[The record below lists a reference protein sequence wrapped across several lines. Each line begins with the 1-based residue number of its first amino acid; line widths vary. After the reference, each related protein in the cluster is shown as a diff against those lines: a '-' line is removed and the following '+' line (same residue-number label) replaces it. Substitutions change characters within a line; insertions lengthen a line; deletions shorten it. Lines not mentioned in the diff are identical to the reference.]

1 MSTVFIIFVRAFA
14 FVLFR
19 VKASLTLSFCSF
31 CHVNVKKADLTDQ
44 MNAKS
49 EELDEK
55 EMRWMELAE
64 AIEEAEAEN

>member
-1 MSTVFIIFVRAFA
+1 MGEGAFRA
-14 FVLFR
+14 
-19 VKASLTLSFCSF
+19 KTYLTLSFRPF
-31 CHVNVKKADLTDQ
+31 RRVKKADLTDQ

-64 AIEEAEAEN
+64 AFEEAEAEN

>member
-1 MSTVFIIFVRAFA
+1 M
-14 FVLFR
+14 LFSCTR
-19 VKASLTLSFCSF
+19 KSKASLTLSFCSF

>member
-1 MSTVFIIFVRAFA
+1 MH
-14 FVLFR
+14 LCYFR
-19 VKASLTLSFCSF
+19 VLVKAKHLSHFPFAPVAMLMS
-31 CHVNVKKADLTDQ
+31 KKADLTDQ

-55 EMRWMELAE
+55 GMRWMELAK

>member
-1 MSTVFIIFVRAFA
+1 MLMS
-14 FVLFR
+14 
-19 VKASLTLSFCSF
+19 
-31 CHVNVKKADLTDQ
+31 KKADLTDQ